1 MPRTA
6 GECVVGERRDYPD
19 PQPAGLE
26 GMRFLLLGRTES
38 AAPGADAKT
47 QADAQ
52 PAAII
57 LAQHIAQAELLSTLD
72 DASDPAVPIADFF
85 GNDPV
90 RCDFVRDKMDEEGL
104 AEMKRNFAPIWRRL
118 EKLPFRARR
127 EDRDALTTLRIAY
140 SRATS
145 LKAEWA
151 PDSPLTVRYPLVG
164 TTAGTRRK
172 LETLADMGLLRRH
185 HFTRTHACGKCGSA
199 RLNAFE
205 ACPACESADLSEET
219 LVHHYRCGSQDSES
233 RYVKGNLLICPKC
246 RRELRHF
253 GIDYGKPGK
262 VVYCRG
268 CGTTNT
274 EPAVLFACMDCAAI
288 TPSELVKP
296 TDWYHYDLTEQGMC
310 ALRDGQL
317 PRFEAE
323 PRTRYGPRVC
333 SPAEF
338 KLLASKE
345 FEVAREHG
353 RKFSVARV
361 SFSNLDDLNERLGS
375 VAIEAAMHAAITEM
389 ANSAGPSEFVG
400 VIDDCLVLVGL
411 PERSGKDIGPVE
423 ARLRRSV
430 EACGADLEIRFA
442 VAEGEAILEMLA

>member
-1 MPRTA
+1 MPSA
-6 GECVVGERRDYPD
+6 ADGSQDYSD
-19 PQPAGLE
+19 PLPAGLA
-26 GMRFLLLGRTES
+26 GMRFLLLGQTGPT
-38 AAPGADAKT
+38 APGGEAK
-47 QADAQ
+47 APVGAQ

-57 LAQHIAQAELLSTLD
+57 LTHHIAQAELLSTLD

-85 GNDPV
+85 GNAPV
-90 RCDFVRDKMDEEGL
+90 RCDFVCDKMDEEAL
-104 AEMKRNFAPIWRRL
+104 AEMKKNFAPIWRRL
-118 EKLPFRARR
+118 EKLPFRAKR

-164 TTAGTRRK
+164 TTSGTRQK
-172 LETLADMGLLRRH
+172 LETLADMGLLRRQ
-185 HFTRTHACGKCGSA
+185 HFARTHACGKCGSA

-205 ACPACESADLSEET
+205 ACPACGSADLSEET
-219 LVHHYRCGSQDSES
+219 LVHHYRCGSQDLES
-233 RYVKGNLLICPKC
+233 RYVIGKLLICPKC

-262 VVYCRG
+262 ALCCRG
-268 CGTTNT
+268 CGATNA
-274 EPAVLFACMDCAAI
+274 EPAVLFACMDCAVV
-288 TPSELVKP
+288 TPSELAKP
-296 TDWYHYDLTEQGMC
+296 TDWFHYDLTEQGMC

-338 KLLASKE
+338 KLLATKE

-353 RKFSVARV
+353 RKFSVAQV

-375 VAIEAAMHAAITEM
+375 VAMEAAIRAAISEM
-389 ANSAGPSEFVG
+389 ASSAGPSEFVG
-400 VIDDCLVLVGL
+400 VMDDGLVLVGL
-411 PERSGKDIGPVE
+411 PERSSKAIGPVE
-423 ARLRRSV
+423 ERLRRNV
-430 EACGADLEIRFA
+430 EVCGADLQVRFA